1 MDIGNPTLRSKYF
14 EEFPHGKVV
23 GSARVV
29 ALDGRSIDR
38 SRYIWGDLITQL
50 GKAEEGAVYWKE
62 GPKPPSK
69 KEWLALIGS
78 EPTLILLDELPPYLD
93 HALAVPA
100 GEATLGKLAKF
111 ALSNLFAAAIEL
123 PRRCIVISSLTG
135 TYQSSSNDLHDLA
148 NEATRQARPLTPVDL
163 ATDEIYSILKRR
175 LFARLPDEAAIN
187 GVAEAYNKTISQ
199 DSTARCWWSA

>member
-1 MDIGNPTLRSKYF
+1 MVATVRQLCTPREGDFDLCVGVQIDRLDQVLASSETQAEEFFAKNHVTAGLKVLLSEGLSRLAGRSDRPLYELRQAMGGGKTHSMVALGLLARNPILRGKYF
-14 EEFPHGKVV
+14 AEFPHGKAL

-69 KEWLALIGS
+69 KDWLALIGS

-100 GEATLGKLAKF
+100 GEATLGKLA
-111 ALSNLFAAAIEL
+111 
-123 PRRCIVISSLTG
+123 
-135 TYQSSSNDLHDLA
+135 
-148 NEATRQARPLTPVDL
+148 
-163 ATDEIYSILKRR
+163 
-175 LFARLPDEAAIN
+175 
-187 GVAEAYNKTISQ
+187 
-199 DSTARCWWSA
+199 